1 MSDWEESL
9 TEQERAEWQAIIRHS
24 RENTIKQM
32 DASAFVMTL
41 VPEEPDIKFMLELG
55 MAIMLD
61 KPIIALATPTSR
73 VPDRLRL
80 IADRVIEVDFDTEKG
95 REEVARAI
103 HDMVGD
109 N

>member
-1 MSDWEESL
+1 MSNWEESL
-9 TEQERAEWQAIIRHS
+9 TDQERAEWQAIVRHA
-24 RENTIKQM
+24 REDTIKQM

-61 KPIIALATPTSR
+61 KPIIALATPQSK
-73 VPDRLRL
+73 VPDRLRM
-80 IADRVIEVDFDTEKG
+80 IADQVIEVDFDTDKG
-95 REEVARAI
+95 REEVAQAI
-103 HDMVGD
+103 HKIVGD